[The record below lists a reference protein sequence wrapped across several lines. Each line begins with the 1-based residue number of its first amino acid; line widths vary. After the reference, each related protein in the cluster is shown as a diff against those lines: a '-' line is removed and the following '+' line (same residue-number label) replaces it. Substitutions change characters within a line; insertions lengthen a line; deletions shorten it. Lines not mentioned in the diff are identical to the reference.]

1 MDSWISNSSIK
12 ANVVDLDITTE
23 HRRKSCINTR
33 FSPFVLPVEF
43 HRHADSVSSN
53 IAVGSD
59 STKQ

>member
-1 MDSWISNSSIK
+1 M
-12 ANVVDLDITTE
+12 ANVVDLDITAE
-23 HRRKSCINTR
+23 HTRKSCINTE

-43 HRHADSVSSN
+43 HKHADGVSSN